1 MSREKYR
8 ILRSGANGGSVLLRI
23 AGHGTRG
30 HVVRRVKIKDPK
42 GNKMTTFQIAT
53 LVALGIQSAIALG
66 VGSVQCIL
74 IWKGLRQMERASE
87 FRERESA
94 RRHEEVMRESARRHE
109 ETIKNHEENMKKHE
123 ESMTALKTL
132 IERTGK

>member
-1 MSREKYR
+1 
-8 ILRSGANGGSVLLRI
+8 
-23 AGHGTRG
+23 
-30 HVVRRVKIKDPK
+30 
-42 GNKMTTFQIAT
+42 MTTFQIAT

-94 RRHEEVMRESARRHE
+94 RRHEEVMKEGARRHE
-109 ETIKNHEENMKKHE
+109 ETMKNHKENMKKHEENMKKHD
-123 ESMTALKTL
+123 ESMTALRTL
-132 IERTGK
+132 IERTAK